1 MWKKQWLVEAAE
13 LLCEASE
20 AHPLVL
26 NLHRLQGGHCPVES
40 LRRDFAYGVEKKVS

>member
-13 LLCEASE
+13 LLCEAFE

-26 NLHRLQGGHCPVES
+26 NLHRLQDGHCPVES
-40 LRRDFAYGVEKKVS
+40 LRRDFAYGMEKKVS